1 MEPKG
6 IFRYLDTTGADF
18 SQIQK
23 KYLYVDN
30 VTAPVEKGTEVGY
43 ISYSLG
49 GTELGRT
56 PIVASEAVEFSSTYS
71 LVSAKPYSSRL
82 LASENRILKSGAP
95 IITAIRSMPS
105 FVAVALKQ
113 YFAAFVEPCCVGA
126 CRKRGRSR
134 TYKL

>member
-30 VTAPVEKGTEVGY
+30 VTAPVEKGAEVGY

-49 GTELGRT
+49 GAELGRT
-56 PIVASEAVEFSSTYS
+56 PIVASEAVEKAYFIDY
-71 LVSAKPYSSRL
+71 LKK
-82 LASENRILKSGAP
+82 ILIKYL
-95 IITAIRSMPS
+95 I
-105 FVAVALKQ
+105 
-113 YFAAFVEPCCVGA
+113 
-126 CRKRGRSR
+126 
-134 TYKL
+134 